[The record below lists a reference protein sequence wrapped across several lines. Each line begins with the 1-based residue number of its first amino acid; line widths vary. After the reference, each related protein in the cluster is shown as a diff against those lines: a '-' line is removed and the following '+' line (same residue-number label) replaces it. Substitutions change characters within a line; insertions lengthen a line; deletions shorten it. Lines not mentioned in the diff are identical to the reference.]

1 MFHYLYLVKVGESQI
16 LNVSLMLKPCKSDL
30 GEQKCLASSLRC
42 TLDNLVLSFLT
53 KKGTTASSYM
63 LNQALSEGGR
73 GGEDEDV
80 VTVEMQP
87 DEVIQTEG
95 RKDKD
100 DEFDWWSKFYASLDN
115 SPLSQVEYEQAGFDT
130 LVVRTCVQYVSY
142 IQYVCV
148 CVHVLC
154 VCVCLL
160 CFSCMWLWCVCV
172 CVVWV

>member
-1 MFHYLYLVKVGESQI
+1 MYSI
-16 LNVSLMLKPCKSDL
+16 NVEACKCAYYVS
-30 GEQKCLASSLRC
+30 KIVCCLPRC

-115 SPLSQVEYEQAGFDT
+115 SPVSQVEYEQAGFDT

-148 CVHVLC
+148 QCIPESTGGLGY
-154 VCVCLL
+154 
-160 CFSCMWLWCVCV
+160 S
-172 CVVWV
+172 